1 MRIGI
6 LTLPLHTNYGGILQ
20 AYALQ
25 TVLERMGHDVVVFN
39 LKNKKQKQPLWRYPL
54 CYTKRCYQKF
64 IKRQRVIIFREHY
77 ANKTQP
83 IIAEKINTF
92 INRKIHLKVLDK
104 LEELNNKDYN
114 VLVVGSDQVWR
125 PRYFH
130 FPGGIKNAYLFFA
143 KDWNIKRIAYAASFG
158 TDEWEYS
165 STETTECANL
175 VKLFDEVSV
184 REKTGVELCRVKFAI
199 SASHVLDPT
208 LLLDK
213 EFYIDMLSKGNTHK
227 SSGTLL
233 CYILDPTDANT
244 KLINDIS
251 LLYKLVP
258 FKANAKSNNILD
270 CLEDRTLPS
279 IEQWLRSFYDAEL
292 VVTDS
297 FHACV
302 FSIIFGKQFVVV
314 GNQGR
319 GLTRIISLLEM
330 FGLQDRLVNCIDD
343 LGKMSRIDFVGV
355 HKLLHTYQI
364 KSQDFL
370 KRSLYE

>member
-25 TVLERMGHDVVVFN
+25 TVLERMGHEIEVFN
-39 LKNKKQKQPLWRYPL
+39 LKPKKQTQPLWRYPL
-54 CYTKRCYQKF
+54 CYAKRCYQRF
-64 IKRQRVIIFREHY
+64 IRKQSVIIFREY
-77 ANKTQP
+77 YVNKTQP

-92 INRKIHLKVLDK
+92 INHNIHLKVLDK
-104 LEELNNKDYN
+104 LDELNNKDYN
-114 VLVVGSDQVWR
+114 ALVVGSDQVWR

-130 FPGGIKNAYLFFA
+130 FPGGIKNAYLHFA
-143 KDWNIKRIAYAASFG
+143 KDWNTKRIAYAASFG

-175 VKLFDEVSV
+175 IKLFDDVSV
-184 REKTGVELCRVKFAI
+184 REKTGVELCREKFAI
-199 SASHVLDPT
+199 SAFHVLDPT
-208 LLLDK
+208 MLLDK
-213 EFYIDMLSKGNTHK
+213 EFYIDLLSKGNTHK
-227 SSGTLL
+227 PSGTLL

-258 FKANAKSNNILD
+258 FKANAKSNNISD
-270 CLEDRTLPS
+270 CIEDRMLPS

-302 FSIIFGKQFVVV
+302 FSIIFEKQFVVV
-314 GNQGR
+314 GNKGR

-330 FGLQDRLVNCIDD
+330 FDLQDRLVDCIDD

-355 HKLLHTYQI
+355 HKLLHTYQV
-364 KSQDFL
+364 KSQEFL